1 MMKFTHIILILISI
15 VLVNIGC
22 SNEFQ
27 VTEGQTEIPVVYG
40 ILSSQDTATYIRVE
54 KAFVDENI
62 SASTLALDPANL
74 YFENISVKLR
84 HVSSGKEYPLQ
95 RVDGNKEGYKRDSGI
110 FANAPNY
117 LYKITRNELAF
128 VPKQEYKLVVA
139 KNDGNIL
146 TESSTK
152 ILTPLSDAKDDVGPK
167 PGTMSFGYNSEF
179 QIVWYPDEN
188 SVIHDVILVINFDET
203 RNGVTTA
210 RSLDWTLTSGYSE
223 KSGSSNSYSLGTRG
237 KAFYEFL
244 AASLSANETGNQVS
258 RYFKDISIK
267 IISGGQPIKDYINI
281 GLANIGIT
289 SSGEVPVYSN
299 MSNDARGIFSSK
311 TQFFRSGMTLSKPSL
326 DSLRS
331 GIITKKLNFQ

>member
-1 MMKFTHIILILISI
+1 
-15 VLVNIGC
+15 
-22 SNEFQ
+22 
-27 VTEGQTEIPVVYG
+27 
-40 ILSSQDTATYIRVE
+40 
-54 KAFVDENI
+54 
-62 SASTLALDPANL
+62 
-74 YFENISVKLR
+74 
-84 HVSSGKEYPLQ
+84 
-95 RVDGNKEGYKRDSGI
+95 
-110 FANAPNY
+110 
-117 LYKITRNELAF
+117 
-128 VPKQEYKLVVA
+128 
-139 KNDGNIL
+139 
-146 TESSTK
+146 
-152 ILTPLSDAKDDVGPK
+152 
-167 PGTMSFGYNSEF
+167 
-179 QIVWYPDEN
+179 
-188 SVIHDVILVINFDET
+188 
-203 RNGVTTA
+203 
-210 RSLDWTLTSGYSE
+210 TSGYSE

-244 AASLSANETGNQVS
+244 AGSLSPNESGNQVS